1 MGKFLSSSTRR
12 NSCPTAPLA
21 PTIATFI
28 FSTLLIVNTF
38 FIQSAQMHLV
48 SGMTLYKFVRK
59 NKTFCSI
66 NVDNK
71 KFFSIFVRE
80 MNQ

>member
-1 MGKFLSSSTRR
+1 
-12 NSCPTAPLA
+12 
-21 PTIATFI
+21 
-28 FSTLLIVNTF
+28 
-38 FIQSAQMHLV
+38 MHLV